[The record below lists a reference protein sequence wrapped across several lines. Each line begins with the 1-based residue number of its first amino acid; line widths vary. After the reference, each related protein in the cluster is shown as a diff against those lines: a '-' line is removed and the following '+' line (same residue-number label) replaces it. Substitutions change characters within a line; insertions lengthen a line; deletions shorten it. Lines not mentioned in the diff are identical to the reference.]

1 MIQLRHLLSKK
12 KKEETPP
19 EVIKLPRIA
28 ADPDQGLSETEVAER
43 ITNGYANLPI
53 KSPSK
58 SIPQIIA
65 GNLFTCFNLIFAV
78 LAICLIAVGSHQL
91 TFLIVVVANAIIGT
105 VQEIRSKLVLD
116 KLTLISEPKATVIR
130 EGARKEV
137 PTDNLV
143 LDDIVLFGAGNQICA
158 DAIVLDGEVQVN
170 ESLITGEADEIVKH
184 AGDRLF
190 SGSFVVSGNC
200 RTRLE
205 RVGAN
210 SFASKLTLE
219 AKKSKKAAQPGMM
232 RSLDL
237 LIRVIG
243 VALIPIGVCLFYQAM
258 IKDGIPFQ
266 ESFLTNAALRQDSV
280 ESAAA
285 AIIGMIPEG
294 LYLLVSVALA
304 MSVYRLSK
312 RKTLVHDMKCI
323 EALAR
328 VDVLC
333 VDKTG
338 TVTEPLMQV
347 SGVKP
352 LDGSDE
358 ATVRQLMNDFTGNM
372 AADNNTMQTL
382 KTVFNKPGCRAAA
395 KAVPFSSVTKCSV
408 VSYGKDDT
416 YILGA
421 PEFIMK
427 DHYDSLRDTVEPY
440 AAKGCRVLLLARC
453 GDAAA
458 YNGGTGAVRPCALI
472 LLQNKVRPEAKE
484 TFAFFEKEGVHV
496 KVISGD
502 NPLTVSDAARQA
514 GITGWDRYVDATTLT
529 TDVMIERAMEDYDI
543 FGRVTPE
550 QKRKFVLAL
559 KKAGH
564 TVAMTGDGVN
574 DVLALKEADCSV
586 AMASGSDIAC
596 SVSNLVLLNSDFSC
610 MPDVVRE
617 GRRVINNIETAAS
630 LFLVKNIFSFALALI
645 SILFGFQYP
654 LSPNQLSLVSGITI
668 GMPAFILSQLRNEN
682 RIHGK
687 FLRNVITRALPAAL
701 ADLILVTGMLLFTK
715 PYAATIGKDIST
727 MSAVVISC
735 VGLFMV
741 YHAGYQL
748 KPFAR
753 NLFVGITG
761 VILVLGTTLPIPFLR
776 ELLGV
781 DLGTL
786 HYGSTL
792 LLVVFLFLVPS
803 VIQWIYAGIGAV
815 GKFFRALTHRVLD
828 DDEMIADSDS
838 SADDRTGGTGKN
850 GQA

>member
-1 MIQLRHLLSKK
+1 MQLRHLPSPK
-12 KKEETPP
+12 KKETKPAA
-19 EVIKLPRIA
+19 VKLPRIT
-28 ADPDQGLSETEVAER
+28 ADPEQGLSEAEASER
-43 ITNGYANLPI
+43 LANGYANLPV

-58 SIPQIIA
+58 TIPQIIA
-65 GNLFTCFNLIFAV
+65 GNLFTYFNLIFLV

-91 TFLIVVVANAIIGT
+91 TFLIVVAANTIIGT

-130 EGARKEV
+130 DGVKKEI
-137 PTDNLV
+137 PTDHLV

-158 DAIVLDGEVQVN
+158 DAVILDGEVQVN

-184 AGDRLF
+184 VGDRLF
-190 SGSFVVSGNC
+190 SGSFIVSGNC
-200 RTRLE
+200 RARLE
-205 RVGAN
+205 RVGES
-210 SFASKLTLE
+210 SFASQLTLE
-219 AKKSKKAAQPGMM
+219 AKKAKKAAQPGMM

-243 VALIPIGVCLFYQAM
+243 VALIPIGVALFYQAM
-258 IKDGIPFQ
+258 TKEGIPFQ
-266 ESFLTNAALRQDSV
+266 ESFLNNPVLRREAA
-280 ESAAA
+280 ESSAA

-347 SGVKP
+347 SGVVP

-358 ATVRQLMNDFTGNM
+358 AALRQLMNDFTGNM

-382 KTVFNKPGCRAAA
+382 KTTFNKPGFRKAA

-408 VSYGKDDT
+408 VSFGKDDT
-416 YILGA
+416 YMLGA

-427 DHYDSLRDTVEPY
+427 EQYGSLRDTVEGY
-440 AAKGCRVLLLARC
+440 AAKGCRVLLLACC

-458 YNGGTGAVRPCALI
+458 YNGGAGAICPRALI

-484 TFAFFEKEGVHV
+484 TFAFFEREGVRV

-514 GITGWDRYVDATTLT
+514 GIAGWDRYVDATTLT

-550 QKRKFVLAL
+550 QKKKFVLAL

-630 LFLVKNIFSFALALI
+630 LFLVKNIFSFVLALI
-645 SILFGFQYP
+645 SIVFGFTYP

-701 ADLILVTGMLLFTK
+701 ADLFLVTGMLLFAQIYTT
-715 PYAATIGKDIST
+715 TIGQDIST
-727 MSAVVISC
+727 MAAVVISF

-748 KPFAR
+748 KPSAR
-753 NLFVGITG
+753 RLFVGVIG
-761 VILVLGTTLPIPFLR
+761 VILVLGTILPIPFLR
-776 ELLGV
+776 ELLDI
-781 DLGTL
+781 DLSTL
-786 HYGSTL
+786 HQGSAL
-792 LLVVFLFLVPS
+792 LLVVFLLLVPS
-803 VIQWIYAGIGAV
+803 VIKWIYTGIDAI
-815 GKFFRALTHRVLD
+815 GKFFRMLVNHIMSDNPFSTEEND
-828 DDEMIADSDS
+828 DQTDHTE
-838 SADDRTGGTGKN
+838 K
-850 GQA
+850 